1 MLRTGAHPIKNI
13 FQAVAIQPHAVILHP
28 ELRLVIPAAGH
39 QGDVLYSTPVQGGVF
54 QQIQQYLL
62 HQGGIHRDQQQF
74 IWGSHLHGK
83 IGVPPAELGRRA
95 RHHLLHRLRLGD
107 EPGFAITVQPGDRQE
122 VFHHVDEPLRFL
134 LGASQQLPLLLGW
147 QGILLLQHGIDG
159 P

>member
-1 MLRTGAHPIKNI
+1 M
-13 FQAVAIQPHAVILHP
+13 
-28 ELRLVIPAAGH
+28 
-39 QGDVLYSTPVQGGVF
+39 QGGVF